1 MKQKEGVFDPGVI
14 LTFVNIDDQ
23 DFTGTWAG
31 NSRTFKPGESVD
43 VPEYLAWHYAKHLVD
58 QMTGRD
64 KKLQQDEY
72 LKDSLLDR
80 CMLAPRLA
88 TEVAEVQVLE
98 AQEKMRS
105 KPTPT
110 RARMEANLRDKS
122 KVKKLGSYDMVV
134 IGDET
139 GAESPGV
146 I

>member
-1 MKQKEGVFDPGVI
+1 MKQKEGVFDPSVI

-43 VPEYLAWHYAKHLVD
+43 VPEYLAWHYAKHLVE
-58 QMTGRD
+58 QITGRD
-64 KKLQQDEY
+64 KKMQQDEY
-72 LKDSLLDR
+72 LKDTLLDK

-105 KPTPT
+105 KPTPE
-110 RARMEANLRDKS
+110 RAKMERNLRDKS
-122 KVKKLGSYDMVV
+122 KVKKLAGYDMVV
-134 IGDET
+134 IGEDADSEAPAT
-139 GAESPGV
+139 

>member
-64 KKLQQDEY
+64 KKMQQDEY
-72 LKDSLLDR
+72 LKDTLLDR

-88 TEVAEVQVLE
+88 AEVAEVQVLE

-105 KPTPT
+105 KPTQD
-110 RARMEANLRDKS
+110 RARMEKNLRDKS
-122 KVKKLGSYDMVV
+122 KVKKLAGYDMVV
-134 IGDET
+134 IGEQAD
-139 GAESPGV
+139 AEAPGV